1 VPETDTVDRKKSVDD
16 ASLKRVPLVKIC
28 TEWNGLV
35 ISEEYPVGVDS
46 SETNIES
53 RVVVTV
59 NVYGSVV
66 VI

>member
-16 ASLKRVPLVKIC
+16 ASLKRVPLVNIC
-28 TEWNGLV
+28 TEWNGPV
-35 ISEEYPVGVDS
+35 TKDEYPVGVDS
-46 SETNIES
+46 SDTNIES
-53 RVVVTV
+53 REVVTV